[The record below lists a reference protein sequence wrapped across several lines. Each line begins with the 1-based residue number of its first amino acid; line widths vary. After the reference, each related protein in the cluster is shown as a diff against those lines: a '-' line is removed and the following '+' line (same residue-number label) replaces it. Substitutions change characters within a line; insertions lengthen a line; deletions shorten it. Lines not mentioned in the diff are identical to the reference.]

1 MIYKSKCDFHA
12 KKLNFVTALFLNF
25 YFPKKIYSV
34 HNWTP
39 FVQNRTK
46 MKKTNASILIIDDQ
60 EDILFA
66 SKVYL
71 KKYFENIHTLNN
83 PKKIVELLSKNA
95 IDVVLLDMNYRIG
108 FEDGRE
114 GLYLLKEIKTL
125 SPKTVV
131 ILMTAFGKV
140 ETAVEGLKSGA
151 FDYILKP
158 WENKKLLESVKQAVD
173 KSRKEQKKS
182 KEVEIDNGFFVGT
195 SEIIKK
201 AYSLADKVAKTD
213 ANVLILGENGTGKF
227 VMAHHIYS
235 QSERKNNPFIAVDLG
250 SLNSNIFESELFG
263 YAKGAFT
270 DAKTDTPGRFEMAQN
285 GTIFLDEIGNVPLH
299 LQSKLLQVIQTKTVT
314 RLGETKA
321 RPLNVRI
328 ITATNLNLK
337 LEVADKNFREDLY
350 YRINTM
356 EIVLPPLRERNEDK
370 IPLAEYLLDKMIE
383 KYGRSEITF
392 DKKVLEQ
399 IEKHAWNGN
408 IREMENKIERAVI
421 LCENN
426 TITVSDLDLE
436 TITSYDEN
444 PDDIQLSSVEKATIE
459 KALLK
464 HSNNIS
470 KTADELGLSRGS
482 LYRRLE
488 KYNININ

>member
-1 MIYKSKCDFHA
+1 
-12 KKLNFVTALFLNF
+12 
-25 YFPKKIYSV
+25 
-34 HNWTP
+34 
-39 FVQNRTK
+39 

-71 KKYFENIHTLNN
+71 KKYFENIYTLNN
-83 PKKIVELLSKNA
+83 PKNIVELLSKNT

-158 WENKKLLESVKQAVD
+158 WENKKLLESVKLAVD
-173 KSRKEQKKS
+173 KSRKEQKNV
-182 KEVEIDNGFFVGT
+182 KEAAIKNDFFTGN

-227 VMAHHIYS
+227 VLAHHIHL
-235 QSERKNNPFIAVDLG
+235 QSERKNQPFIAVDLG

-270 DAKTDTPGRFEMAQN
+270 DAKLDTPGRFEMAQN

-314 RLGETKA
+314 RLGETKP

-356 EIVLPPLRERNEDK
+356 EIILPPLRERNEDK

-383 KYGRSEITF
+383 KYARDEIKF

-426 TITVSDLDLE
+426 IITVADLDLE
-436 TITSYDEN
+436 IITPYDEN
-444 PDDIQLSSVEKATIE
+444 ADDIQLSSVEKITVE

-464 HSNNIS
+464 NHNNIS
-470 KTADELGLSRGS
+470 KTAAELGLSRGA

-488 KYNININ
+488 KYNINIS

>member
-1 MIYKSKCDFHA
+1 
-12 KKLNFVTALFLNF
+12 
-25 YFPKKIYSV
+25 
-34 HNWTP
+34 
-39 FVQNRTK
+39 
-46 MKKTNASILIIDDQ
+46 MKKTNVSILVIDDQ

-66 SKVYL
+66 SKMLL
-71 KKYFENIHTLNN
+71 KKHFENIFTLNN
-83 PKKIVELLSKNA
+83 PKNVVELLAKNT

-140 ETAVEGLKSGA
+140 ETAVEGLKAGA

-158 WENKKLLESVKQAVD
+158 WENEKLLSVVKQAVD
-173 KSRKEQKKS
+173 KSRKEQKKPNVIES
-182 KEVEIDNGFFVGT
+182 SDDFFVGN
-195 SEIIKK
+195 SEVIKK

-227 VMAHHIYS
+227 VLSHHIHQ
-235 QSERKNNPFIAVDLG
+235 QSERKNSPFIHVDLG

-263 YAKGAFT
+263 YVQGAFT
-270 DAKTDTPGRFEMAQN
+270 DAKTDTAGRFEMAQD

-314 RLGETKA
+314 RLGESKV

-337 LEVADKNFREDLY
+337 QEVGDKNFREDLY

-370 IPLAEYLLDKMIE
+370 IPLADYLLQKMID
-383 KYGRSEITF
+383 KYGRSEISF
-392 DKKVLEQ
+392 DEKALEQ
-399 IEKHAWNGN
+399 IAKHAWNGN
-408 IREMENKIERAVI
+408 IREMENRIERAVI

-426 TITVSDLDLE
+426 HITVSDLDLE
-436 TITSYDEN
+436 QITAYEDN
-444 PDDIQLSSVEKATIE
+444 HDDIQLSAIE
-459 KALLK
+459 KTAIEKILFK
-464 HSNNIS
+464 NNNNIS
-470 KTADELGLSRGS
+470 KTAEELGLSRAS

-488 KYNININ
+488 KYNISTT

>member
-1 MIYKSKCDFHA
+1 
-12 KKLNFVTALFLNF
+12 
-25 YFPKKIYSV
+25 
-34 HNWTP
+34 
-39 FVQNRTK
+39 

-66 SKVYL
+66 SKMFL
-71 KKYFENIHTLNN
+71 KKHFETIFTLSN
-83 PKKIVELLSKNA
+83 PKNVVDLLAQNT

-108 FEDGRE
+108 FEDGKE

-125 SPKTVV
+125 SPRTIV

-140 ETAVEGLKSGA
+140 ETAVECLKSGA

-158 WENKKLLESVKQAVD
+158 WENEKLLEVVKQAVH
-173 KSRKEQKKS
+173 KSRKDQKKCDS
-182 KEVEIDNGFFVGT
+182 NYSDIEFFTGT
-195 SEIIKK
+195 SEVIKK
-201 AYSLADKVAKTD
+201 VYAVADKVAKTD

-227 VMAHHIYS
+227 VLSHYIFS
-235 QSERKNNPFIAVDLG
+235 QSERKENPFIHVDLG
-250 SLNSNIFESELFG
+250 SLNTNIFESELFG

-270 DAKTDTPGRFEMAQN
+270 DAKVDTPGRFEMAQN

-314 RLGETKA
+314 RLGESKA

-337 LEVADKNFREDLY
+337 EEVAHKNFREDLY

-356 EIVLPPLRERNEDK
+356 EIILPPLRERDADK
-370 IPLAEYLLDKMIE
+370 IPLADYLLQKMSSKYQREAIIFDE
-383 KYGRSEITF
+383 KVI
-392 DKKVLEQ
+392 DA

-408 IREMENKIERAVI
+408 IREMENRIERAVI

-426 TITVSDLDLE
+426 TITVSDLDLDQLTAYE
-436 TITSYDEN
+436 EN
-444 PDDIQLSSVEKATIE
+444 TNDHQLWSIEKNTVE

-464 HSNNIS
+464 NNNNIS
-470 KTADELGLSRGS
+470 KTAEDLGLSRGA

-488 KYNININ
+488 KHNISTN

>member
-1 MIYKSKCDFHA
+1 
-12 KKLNFVTALFLNF
+12 
-25 YFPKKIYSV
+25 
-34 HNWTP
+34 
-39 FVQNRTK
+39 

-71 KKYFENIHTLNN
+71 KKYFEEIYTLNN
-83 PKKIVELLSKNA
+83 PKNIVELLSQKK

-173 KSRKEQKKS
+173 KARKEQKKNN
-182 KEVEIDNGFFVGT
+182 EVEVENDFFIGT
-195 SEIIKK
+195 SENIKK

-227 VMAHHIYS
+227 VLAHHIFK

-250 SLNSNIFESELFG
+250 ALNSNIFESELFG

-270 DAKTDTPGRFEMAQN
+270 DAKMDTPGRFEMAQN

-314 RLGETKA
+314 RLGETKP

-337 LEVADKNFREDLY
+337 LEAADKNFREDLY

-370 IPLAEYLLDKMIE
+370 IPLAEYLLEKMTE

-426 TITVSDLDLE
+426 KITVSDLDLE
-436 TITSYDEN
+436 IITPYDEN
-444 PDDIQLSSVEKATIE
+444 REDIQLSSVEKTAIE

-464 HSNNIS
+464 HGSNIS
-470 KTADELGLSRGS
+470 KTAEELGLSRGA

>member
-1 MIYKSKCDFHA
+1 
-12 KKLNFVTALFLNF
+12 
-25 YFPKKIYSV
+25 
-34 HNWTP
+34 
-39 FVQNRTK
+39 
-46 MKKTNASILIIDDQ
+46 MKKTNASILVIDDQ

-66 SKVYL
+66 SKMLL
-71 KKYFENIHTLNN
+71 KKHFENIYTLTN
-83 PKKIVELLSKNA
+83 PKNVVELLAKNT

-108 FEDGRE
+108 FEDGKE
-114 GLYLLKEIKTL
+114 GLYLLREIKTL

-140 ETAVEGLKSGA
+140 ETAVEGLKAGA

-158 WENKKLLESVKQAVD
+158 WENEKLLSVVKQAVD

-182 KEVEIDNGFFVGT
+182 NNIEIVDEFFVGN
-195 SEIIKK
+195 SEVIKK

-213 ANVLILGENGTGKF
+213 ANVLILGENGTGKY
-227 VMAHHIYS
+227 VLSHHIYC
-235 QSERKNNPFIAVDLG
+235 QSERKNNPFIHVDLG

-270 DAKTDTPGRFEMAQN
+270 DAKIDTPGRFEMAQN

-299 LQSKLLQVIQTKTVT
+299 LQSKLLQIIQTKMVT
-314 RLGETKA
+314 RLGESRA

-337 LEVADKNFREDLY
+337 KEVVDKNFREDLY

-356 EIVLPPLRERNEDK
+356 EIVLPPLRERDEDK
-370 IPLAEYLLDKMIE
+370 IPLAHYLLQKMVV
-383 KYGRSEITF
+383 KYGRDEINF
-392 DKKVLEQ
+392 DEKALEQ

-408 IREMENKIERAVI
+408 IREMENRIERAVI

-426 TITVSDLDLE
+426 HITVSDLDLGQ
-436 TITSYDEN
+436 ITTYEEN
-444 PDDIQLSSVEKATIE
+444 QDDIQLSAVEKTAIE
-459 KALLK
+459 KILFK
-464 HSNNIS
+464 NNNNIS
-470 KTADELGLSRGS
+470 KTAEELGLSRGA

-488 KYNININ
+488 KYNIN

>member
-1 MIYKSKCDFHA
+1 
-12 KKLNFVTALFLNF
+12 
-25 YFPKKIYSV
+25 
-34 HNWTP
+34 
-39 FVQNRTK
+39 
-46 MKKTNASILIIDDQ
+46 MKKTNASILVIDDQ

-66 SKVYL
+66 SKMLL
-71 KKYFENIHTLNN
+71 KKHFENIYTLNN
-83 PKKIVELLSKNA
+83 PKNVIELLSQNN

-114 GLYLLKEIKTL
+114 GLYLLKEIKML

-140 ETAVEGLKSGA
+140 ETAVEGLKAGA

-158 WENKKLLESVKQAVD
+158 WENEKLLSVVKQAVD

-182 KEVEIDNGFFVGT
+182 NNIEIIDEFFVGN
-195 SEIIKK
+195 SDVIKK

-227 VMAHHIYS
+227 VLSYHLHL
-235 QSERKNNPFIAVDLG
+235 QSERKNNPFIHVDLG

-270 DAKTDTPGRFEMAQN
+270 DAKVDTPGRFEMAQN

-299 LQSKLLQVIQTKTVT
+299 LQSKLLQVIQTKMVT
-314 RLGETKA
+314 RLGESKA

-328 ITATNLNLK
+328 ITATNMNLK
-337 LEVADKNFREDLY
+337 QEVMDKNFREDLY

-356 EIVLPPLRERNEDK
+356 EIVLPPLRERDEDK
-370 IPLAEYLLDKMIE
+370 IPLAYYLLQKMII
-383 KYGRSEITF
+383 KYGRDEIIF
-392 DKKVLEQ
+392 DEKALEQ
-399 IEKHAWNGN
+399 IIKHSWNGN
-408 IREMENKIERAVI
+408 IREMENRVERAVI

-426 TITVSDLDLE
+426 YISVSDLDLE
-436 TITSYDEN
+436 QITIYEDN
-444 PDDIQLSSVEKATIE
+444 QNDIQLSAVEKTAIE
-459 KALLK
+459 KILLK
-464 HSNNIS
+464 NNNNIS
-470 KTADELGLSRGS
+470 KTAEELGLSRGA

-488 KYNININ
+488 KYNIN

>member
-1 MIYKSKCDFHA
+1 
-12 KKLNFVTALFLNF
+12 
-25 YFPKKIYSV
+25 
-34 HNWTP
+34 
-39 FVQNRTK
+39 

-66 SKVYL
+66 SKVFL
-71 KKYFENIHTLNN
+71 KKYFENIYTLNN
-83 PKKIVELLSKNA
+83 PKNVIELLSNKA

-125 SPKTVV
+125 SPKTIV

-173 KSRKEQKKS
+173 KSRKEQKKD
-182 KEVEIDNGFFVGT
+182 KNVEIQNDFFIGT
-195 SEIIKK
+195 SDNIKK
-201 AYSLADKVAKTD
+201 AYSLGDKVAKTD

-227 VMAHHIYS
+227 VLAHHIYS

-270 DAKTDTPGRFEMAQN
+270 DAKVDTPGRFEMAQN

-314 RLGETKA
+314 RLGETKP
-321 RPLNVRI
+321 RSLNVRI

-356 EIVLPPLRERNEDK
+356 EIILPPLRERNADK
-370 IPLAEYLLDKMIE
+370 IPLAEYLLEKMIE
-383 KYGRSEITF
+383 KYDRDEITF

-426 TITVSDLDLE
+426 KITVSDLDLE
-436 TITSYDEN
+436 TVTLYDEN
-444 PDDIQLSSVEKATIE
+444 PDDIQLSSIEKTTIE

-464 HSNNIS
+464 HNSNIS

-488 KYNININ
+488 KYNIKTDEL

>member
-1 MIYKSKCDFHA
+1 
-12 KKLNFVTALFLNF
+12 
-25 YFPKKIYSV
+25 
-34 HNWTP
+34 
-39 FVQNRTK
+39 

-71 KKYFENIHTLNN
+71 KKYFEDIYTLNN
-83 PKKIVELLSKNA
+83 PKNVVELLSKNS

-140 ETAVEGLKSGA
+140 ETAVEGLKNGA

-173 KSRKEQKKS
+173 KSRKEQKKE
-182 KEVEIDNGFFVGT
+182 KNIEIENDFFIGT

-227 VMAHHIYS
+227 VLAHHIYK

-270 DAKTDTPGRFEMAQN
+270 DAKIDTPGRFEMAQN

-356 EIVLPPLRERNEDK
+356 EIVLPALRERNEDK

-383 KYGRSEITF
+383 KYGRDEITF
-392 DKKVLEQ
+392 HKKVPEQ

-426 TITVSDLDLE
+426 KITIADLDLE
-436 TITSYDEN
+436 TITAYEEN
-444 PDDIQLSSVEKATIE
+444 SDDIQLSTVEKAAVE

-464 HSNNIS
+464 NNNNIS
-470 KTADELGLSRGS
+470 KTAEELGLSRGS

-488 KYNININ
+488 KYNINFKTDGL